1 MIYIQSSHRE
11 QTRSSR
17 TLDAH
22 PASPKKN
29 TTTPIAPKN
38 HFWLDT
44 RLDMFENQHSSGV
57 GVIVAVAGTD
67 GDETAGWD
75 SLDVGVACVIVSFR
89 KELSPDCCTSRV
101 VKKEYEHGGNEW
113 DPEEGTYVGF

>member
-1 MIYIQSSHRE
+1 M
-11 QTRSSR
+11 
-17 TLDAH
+17 
-22 PASPKKN
+22 
-29 TTTPIAPKN
+29 PIAPKN

-67 GDETAGWD
+67 GDENAGWD

-89 KELSPDCCTSRV
+89 KKLARVKRTVFDSNLFLVIEDRIFGVLGISIGLLDESRGRQ
-101 VKKEYEHGGNEW
+101 YA
-113 DPEEGTYVGF
+113 